1 MRILITFIV
10 MLLSTLRITKGFQ
23 LNHRFPSLGSL
34 HRTSV
39 TRLLSSSGNENSPFG
54 KDGGINPSAF
64 SGKGWEAVNK
74 ATEYVA
80 KHRQPSFEAPHLLK
94 ALMDDGP
101 NGITQRIMKQ
111 AGITPSEIDTKL
123 KEYFQKQPKPSSFDP
138 TSVMMGS
145 SAVEA
150 ISKAEKFRD
159 SYGDTQINPEHLLLG
174 AVEVDSAAK
183 KAIVDAGA
191 SLDAIKL
198 GITSLLGKSRNV
210 MAVDT
215 GNGKKIELDAL
226 TKYGRDLTAA
236 AEAGK
241 LDPVIGRDDE
251 IRRTIQILSRRTK
264 NNPILLGEPGKLL
277 CCDMFSSYLLISFFF
292 FFSFFLYLCVF
303 FAVVSCAFDCFLVL
317 FLLRC
322 W

>member
-1 MRILITFIV
+1 MYNLLTFIV
-10 MLLSTLRITKGFQ
+10 MLLSTLRTTQGFR
-23 LNHRFPSLGSL
+23 LHNRFPLLGSL

-39 TRLLSSSGNENSPFG
+39 TRLLSSSSGGDNSPFG

-74 ATEYVA
+74 ATEYVS
-80 KHRQPSFEAPHLLK
+80 KHKQPSFEAPHLLK

-111 AGITPSEIDTKL
+111 VGITPADVDSKL
-123 KEYFQKQPKPSSFDP
+123 KEFFQKQPKPSSFDP

-145 SAVEA
+145 SAIEA

-159 SYGDTQINPEHLLLG
+159 SYGDNQINPEHLFLG
-174 AVEVDSAAK
+174 AVEVDGAAK
-183 KAIVDAGA
+183 KAIIDAGA

-198 GITSLLGKSRNV
+198 GITSLLGKTRNV
-210 MAVDT
+210 MAVDA

-264 NNPILLGEPGKLL
+264 NNPILLGEPGK
-277 CCDMFSSYLLISFFF
+277 MPFLLISCLVTDHFIPLYSFRS
-292 FFSFFLYLCVF
+292 FSIV
-303 FAVVSCAFDCFLVL
+303 
-317 FLLRC
+317 
-322 W
+322 